1 MIGIYPA
8 QGPLAG
14 RFNVR
19 SCFYPSYQGD
29 PAYVSLSVLENRPN
43 LRQNSIE
50 IKLRSGI
57 FILVSVSAIESIAT
71 TFKQLA

>member
-29 PAYVSLSVLENRPN
+29 PAYVSLSVLENRPD
-43 LRQNSIE
+43 LRQNDRDQTPLGNLHPRFS
-50 IKLRSGI
+50 LGH
-57 FILVSVSAIESIAT
+57 
-71 TFKQLA
+71 

>member
-1 MIGIYPA
+1 MSHFQSSKTAPIC
-8 QGPLAG
+8 
-14 RFNVR
+14 VKT
-19 SCFYPSYQGD
+19 
-29 PAYVSLSVLENRPN
+29 
-43 LRQNSIE
+43 IE